1 MKKYFFG
8 LFCALL
14 LFVTGC
20 GENKNQVKC
29 TGEMEESGMKIK
41 QEIVAVFDDNNIFK
55 DATATMDLGSKETA
69 DQFCGLYK
77 MFSDSAKGV
86 EISCSGTKVTIKGF
100 ENLDSD
106 EEDEDTEDS
115 PIGKTKEEFIKL
127 MEKEQMT
134 CK

>member
-1 MKKYFFG
+1 MKKYFLG

-29 TGEMEESGMKIK
+29 TGEMEEAGMKMK

-55 DATATMDLGSKETA
+55 DATATLDLGSKEAA
-69 DQFCGLYK
+69 DQLCSLYK
-77 MFSDSAKGV
+77 MLGDSEKNV
-86 EISCSGTKVTIKGF
+86 DISCSGTKVTIKGF
-100 ENLDSD
+100 ENLDA
-106 EEDEDTEDS
+106 EDEDTEDS

>member
-1 MKKYFFG
+1 MKKYFLG
-8 LFCALL
+8 LFCAVL

-20 GENKNQVKC
+20 GNKNQVKC
-29 TGEMEESGMKIK
+29 TGEMEEAGMKMK